1 MGDTVTINGQVHD
14 WESVTVTGPQGV
26 FTGISE
32 INWKASQKKKRVYG
46 RGAVPVGA
54 TRGQYEGSVDLTLLT
69 TEYDALAGSLS
80 GGIFKSAFNVAVA
93 METDGL
99 KTRETVLRSILIDD
113 VDESAKQGD
122 EELTVKLS
130 GTVEMIE
137 RNGTP
142 DYQ

>member
-1 MGDTVTINGQVHD
+1 MAATVTINGQVHD
-14 WESVTVTGPQGV
+14 WESVTITGPQGV

-32 INWKASQKKKRVYG
+32 INWKATQKKKRVYG

-54 TRGQYEGSVDLTLLT
+54 TRGQYEASMDMTLLA
-69 TEYDALAGSLS
+69 TEYDALAGALS
-80 GGIFKSAFNVAVA
+80 GGIFKTPFTVAVA
-93 METDGL
+93 METEGL
-99 KTRETVLRSILIDD
+99 KTRDTVLKSILIDD

-130 GTVEMIE
+130 GSAEMIE

-142 DYQ
+142 DYE